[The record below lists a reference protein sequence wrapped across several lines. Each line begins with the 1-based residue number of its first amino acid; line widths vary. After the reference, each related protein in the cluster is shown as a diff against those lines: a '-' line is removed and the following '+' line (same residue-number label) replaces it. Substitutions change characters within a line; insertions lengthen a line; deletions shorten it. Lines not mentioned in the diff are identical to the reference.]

1 MEGIPSMN
9 FLGISS
15 FSCSHFGIPI
25 PSLPPFIRIV
35 IMQNFLKL
43 KNNIMTTFE
52 KHYIGKGTQVE
63 NLDIIKIVLPVEGL
77 EKAVFEKNG
86 VKYISFEVAK
96 LRGEDKFGR
105 THTCYYQTKVTSAI
119 PTQDEPAEKQEKASK
134 KKSKKEMAP
143 EDDLPF

>member
-1 MEGIPSMN
+1 
-9 FLGISS
+9 
-15 FSCSHFGIPI
+15 
-25 PSLPPFIRIV
+25 
-35 IMQNFLKL
+35 
-43 KNNIMTTFE
+43 MTTFE

-105 THTCYYQTKVTSAI
+105 THTCYYQSKVSAAI
-119 PTQDEPAEKQEKASK
+119 PTQQYGSEEQ
-134 KKSKKEMAP
+134 KKSTKAIA
-143 EDDLPF
+143 